1 MSNFQLFL
9 SILNILGALALFL
22 FGMKLMSESL
32 QRISGGRFRAMF
44 SNIASNRFKAIIA
57 GLLATGLIQSSSAVT
72 VMLVSFVNAGL
83 FNLTQALGIMMGA
96 NIGTTV
102 TAWLITLFGFRFEFH
117 LILLPLLG
125 LSLPFI
131 FFPGVRSRSFGE
143 FILGF
148 SILFLGLHFMKSSMP
163 GVGADSP
170 LFSMISGIGNQGP
183 LSLLLFAGAGLL
195 VTLLIQSSSATVAMT
210 FVLCH
215 QGYISYESAVAMIL
229 GENLG
234 TTVTANLAAIVA
246 NRPARRLALGHTLF
260 NLAGILWA
268 FALFGF
274 LTKTTYNAAY
284 SLSVNSSLGAS
295 GVCPLGLSIF
305 HTGFNL
311 ANTLLL
317 VWFIPAFRRLL
328 EIIMPVKGNEKKNY
342 RLRYFKSRFMA
353 MYEVDILQAR
363 EHIYNF
369 GKLTAYMFSLIP
381 EYLTEKRE
389 IKFEKIRKKI
399 YKCEEQADELDREI
413 TQFITRIAESDL
425 TEANSRRIRAM
436 LKITDDMESIADQC
450 IQMERTIRK
459 KNEAKAWFTQEMRDD
474 LSALFELVSQALEIM
489 NENLSKDY
497 RPGILAKATEQ
508 ELKINELRDKLITS
522 NKTKLDAGEYNYVNA
537 AYYAELLNECEK
549 LADHIININQ
559 AIASNPRQ

>member
-57 GLLATGLIQSSSAVT
+57 GLIATGLIQSSSAVT

-234 TTVTANLAAIVA
+234 TTVTANMAAIVA

-260 NLAGILWA
+260 NLAGIIWA

-274 LTKTTYNAAY
+274 LTKITYNAAY
-284 SLSVNSSLGAS
+284 SLSVNSTLGAS

-328 EIIMPVKGNEKKNY
+328 EIIMPVKGNEKKSF

-425 TEANSRRIRAM
+425 TEANSRRIQAM
-436 LKITDDMESIADQC
+436 LKITDDLESIADQC

-459 KNEAKAWFTQEMRDD
+459 KNEARAWFTQEMRDD
-474 LSALFELVSQALEIM
+474 LFALFELVSQALEIM

-497 RPGILAKATEQ
+497 RPGILVKATEQ

-522 NKTKLDAGEYNYVNA
+522 NKTKLDAGEYSYNNA

-559 AIASNPRQ
+559 AIASNTRQ

>member
-57 GLLATGLIQSSSAVT
+57 GLIATGLIQSSSAVT

-260 NLAGILWA
+260 NLAGIIWA

-274 LTKTTYNAAY
+274 LTKITYNAAY
-284 SLSVNSSLGAS
+284 SISVNSTLGAS

-328 EIIMPVKGNEKKNY
+328 EIIMPVKGNEKKSF

-425 TEANSRRIRAM
+425 TEANSRRIQAM
-436 LKITDDMESIADQC
+436 LKITDDLESIADQC

-459 KNEAKAWFTQEMRDD
+459 KNEARAWFTQEMRDD
-474 LSALFELVSQALEIM
+474 LFALFELVSQALEIM

-497 RPGILAKATEQ
+497 RPGILVKATEQ

-522 NKTKLDAGEYNYVNA
+522 NKTKLDAGEYSYNNA

-559 AIASNPRQ
+559 AIASNTRQ

>member
-57 GLLATGLIQSSSAVT
+57 GLIATGLIQSSSAVT

-260 NLAGILWA
+260 NLAGIIWA

-274 LTKTTYNAAY
+274 LTKITYNAAY
-284 SLSVNSSLGAS
+284 SLSVNSTLGAS

-328 EIIMPVKGNEKKNY
+328 EIIMPVKGNEKKSF

-425 TEANSRRIRAM
+425 TEANSRRIQAM
-436 LKITDDMESIADQC
+436 LKITDDLESIADQC

-459 KNEAKAWFTQEMRDD
+459 KNEARAWFTQEMRDD
-474 LSALFELVSQALEIM
+474 LFALFELVSQALEIM

-497 RPGILAKATEQ
+497 RPGILVKATEQ

-522 NKTKLDAGEYNYVNA
+522 NKTKLDAGEYSYNNA

-559 AIASNPRQ
+559 AIASNTRQ